1 MTIEEAK
8 KQLRELILDRED
20 RERILDT
27 ENLKVSDSIKEI
39 YRKDIE
45 VLKKALE
52 LFEKQIPKKPK
63 EGVCPMCSS
72 RHIYAATLMKAECF
86 KFCGDCGQA
95 LDWSDNDD

>member
-8 KQLRELILDRED
+8 KQLRELIADRELILDRESFIVGD
-20 RERILDT
+20 
-27 ENLKVSDSIKEI
+27 SDEEI

-45 VLKKALE
+45 ALEKALE
-52 LFEKQIPKKPK
+52 VLEKQIPKNPK
-63 EGVCPMCSS
+63 RGVCPSCGS

-86 KFCGDCGQA
+86 KYCGDCGQA